1 MMDKL
6 DRCVSDPFFE
16 SCHPLRMCG
25 MFTVGK
31 KDIQGFINMQEPKYT
46 HIRSPAWENIV
57 REKLLESP
65 CVENET

>member
-6 DRCVSDPFFE
+6 DRCVSAPFFK
-16 SCHPLRMCG
+16 SCHPLRMHLYVCVYG

-31 KDIQGFINMQEPKYT
+31 KGIRGFINMQEPKYI

-57 REKLLESP
+57 R
-65 CVENET
+65 